1 LLASPPFEGS
11 FLERFNEEA
20 KSVVAREERAFWAK
34 L

>member
-1 LLASPPFEGS
+1 LFTSPPFEGS

-20 KSVVAREERAFWAK
+20 KSVVTREERAFLAK